1 MIILRQK
8 EFANFHYA
16 NLNSAQKA
24 ELRSARKNLA
34 RQLLQDRKS
43 ALGNTY
49 SLQQKKKNF
58 PILYK
63 NTISDYDTALRS
75 TKEASNLIRDS
86 ISTGKPVSKSDL
98 WFRTREKLEKAGYP
112 NTKTE
117 YYPTPQPRKLWA
129 PGDRF

>member
-16 NLNSAQKA
+16 NLNSAQIK
-24 ELRSARKNLA
+24 ELKGARKNLA

-43 ALGNTY
+43 ALGNTF
-49 SLQQKKKNF
+49 SLQEKKKNY
-58 PILYK
+58 PILYE

-75 TKEASNLIRDS
+75 TKEASNLIRNS
-86 ISTGKPVSKSDL
+86 ISTGKPISENHI
-98 WFRTREKLEKAGYP
+98 WFRTRDKLEKAGYP
-112 NTKTE
+112 TKTE
-117 YYPTPQPRKLWA
+117 YYPTPQPRRLWA